1 MKITPEE
8 NDLLLELVNQSN
20 YPSFDPCRHVTA
32 MMLADK
38 LNITHRAAYDRLER
52 LRHKGQ
58 LQRERVRLPD
68 GHRVWGYYKE

>member
-1 MKITPEE
+1 MKITSEE

-20 YPSFDPCRHVTA
+20 YPNIDPDKHVTA
-32 MMLADK
+32 MMLAEK
-38 LNITHRAAYDRLER
+38 LNVTHRAAYDRLER

-68 GHRVWGYYKE
+68 GHRSWGYYK